1 MDMLKGGTCLSK
13 VVQIVEELLTPIL
26 EETGLEL
33 VDIEYKKEGSNWFLR
48 IFIDNDSSNIDIE
61 DCGTVSEKLGAKLD
75 ELDPIPTAY
84 FLEVS
89 SPGAERPLRKEK
101 DYHKAVGK
109 HVHITTKEAVDGH
122 TMFEG
127 TLESFDGETLTISEQ
142 KNKYT
147 IKMEQISEARL
158 AIVF

>member
-1 MDMLKGGTCLSK
+1 MSK
-13 VVQIVEELLTPIL
+13 VVKIVEELLNPIM

-33 VDIEYKKEGSNWFLR
+33 VEIEYKKEGSNWFLR
-48 IFIDNDSSNIDIE
+48 IFIDNETSNIDID
-61 DCGTVSEKLGAKLD
+61 DCGLVSEKLGQKLD

-109 HVHITTKEAVDGH
+109 HVHIITKEPVDGNNV
-122 TMFEG
+122 FEG
-127 TLESFDGETLTISEQ
+127 KLTSFEDETLTVAE
-142 KNKYT
+142 NKKTYT
-147 IKMEQISEARL
+147 IKLEEIREARL